1 MLLNGQSYSFLRR
14 LNLLDEPSSNIKT
27 DDKLELVR
35 QKAQEN
41 IRKSYEKNSRTYN
54 LRSRPVH
61 FEVGQLVFRKN
72 FAQSKAIYRP
82 LQ

>member
-41 IRKSYEKNSRTYN
+41 IRKSYEKNARTYN
-54 LRSRPVH
+54 LRSRS
-61 FEVGQLVFRKN
+61 F
-72 FAQSKAIYRP
+72 
-82 LQ
+82 